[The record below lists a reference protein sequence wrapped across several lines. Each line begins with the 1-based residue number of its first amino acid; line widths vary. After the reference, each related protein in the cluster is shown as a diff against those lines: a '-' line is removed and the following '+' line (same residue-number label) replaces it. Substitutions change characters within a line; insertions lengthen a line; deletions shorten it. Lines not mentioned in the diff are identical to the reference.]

1 MKDDGKARKERDG
14 ERSAVAAPTSERM
27 RRARASGRT
36 PGSSTAFEPAAVP
49 LGTDDEAAGTPA
61 SVAAFRHEIERAQRG
76 EGLRGLTAEQAM
88 SGRPGIAD
96 APHGLVGAFAA
107 LGVAVMILMLLAV
120 LLF

>member
-1 MKDDGKARKERDG
+1 MDDDGKGRKEPG
-14 ERSAVAAPTSERM
+14 SERSTAAAATSEQM
-27 RRARASGRT
+27 RKARASGRT
-36 PGSSTAFEPAAVP
+36 PGSSTAFDPAAVP

-88 SGRPGIAD
+88 SGRPGTAD
-96 APHGLVGAFAA
+96 APHGLVSAFAA
-107 LGVAVMILMLLAV
+107 FGVAVMILMLLAV